1 MTSKLHPPRQPLS
14 TRLVLARR
22 DIARFAAFRQHIDEE
37 QGGAR
42 QHSKFSLLLLIGLA
56 AIGIVAGIS
65 AIQLLEA
72 ALR

>member
-1 MTSKLHPPRQPLS
+1 MKSKSRPPRQPLS

-22 DIARFAAFRQHIDEE
+22 DIARFAAFRQHADEE
-37 QGGAR
+37 QASIR

-56 AIGIVAGIS
+56 AVGIVAGIS

-72 ALR
+72 AMR